1 MRLKVK
7 FLKWSSGIPAAML
20 NKKTA
25 EAIGITDYGRI
36 YVETLTKHPRRLAMA
51 VSTIDKV
58 VKENE
63 IVVSAEIKK
72 RLNLRNGQSIN
83 INIANLP
90 RSLLFI
96 KKKLDNK
103 KLNRKQI
110 EEIIEDVV
118 KNNLSD
124 PEVSL
129 FISAMYK
136 NGMNFKETT
145 YLIKAILKTGTKF
158 KWKNKL
164 LADKHSI
171 GGIPGNR
178 TTPLVIPICAAA
190 GLSMPKTSSR
200 SITSAAG
207 TADVMETIA
216 KIEFSPRELKH
227 IMSTVGSFMVWGGSL
242 GMVPADSKIIRI
254 EKALKIDPEAQLL
267 ASIIAKK
274 LASGSK
280 YILIDIPY
288 GKNAKVSRQKG
299 LKLKKKFEKLGGF
312 FRKRIKVV
320 LTDGKQPIGNGV
332 GPALELIDVINILDP
347 SKQGPKDLE
356 DKAILLSAH
365 LLEMTGKAKKSKDQ
379 SKAIELAK
387 EMLSSGKAFEKFKQ
401 IIKAQKGKVTDL
413 KPGKFKKHIFAKRS
427 GKIKE
432 IHNKKINLLAIAT
445 GCPADKFA
453 GLYLNVKLG
462 DKVKKGDKLLT
473 IYSESKPRLNSSI
486 KLYEKSRPIKLG

>member
-7 FLKWSSGIPAAML
+7 FLRWSSGIPAAML

-36 YVETLTKHPRRLAMA
+36 YVETLSKHPRKLAM
-51 VSTIDKV
+51 VVNTIDKV

-63 IVVSAEIKK
+63 IVVSSEIKK
-72 RLNLRNGQSIN
+72 RLKLREGQTID

-90 RSLLFI
+90 RSLIFI

-110 EEIIEDVV
+110 DEIIEDVV
-118 KNNLSD
+118 NNNLSD
-124 PEVSL
+124 SEVSL

-136 NGMNFKETT
+136 NGMDFKETT
-145 YLIKAILKTGTKF
+145 YLIKAILKTGNKF
-158 KWKNKL
+158 KWKNKF

-178 TTPLVIPICAAA
+178 TTPLVVSICSAA

-200 SITSAAG
+200 AITSAVG

-216 KIEFSPRELKH
+216 RVEFSPKELRK

-280 YILIDIPY
+280 YIIIDIPY
-288 GKNAKVSRQKG
+288 GKNAKVSKQKA
-299 LKLKKKFEKLGGF
+299 LKLKKKFERLGGY

-356 DKAILLSAH
+356 DKSLFLSAT
-365 LLEMTGKAKKSKDQ
+365 LLEMTGKVKKGKGM
-379 SKAIELAK
+379 EMAK
-387 EMLSSGKAFEKFKQ
+387 EMLSSGKALEKFKQ
-401 IIKAQKGKVTDL
+401 IIKAQKGKVVDL
-413 KPGKFKKHIFAKRS
+413 KSGKFKKTIFAKRR
-427 GKIKE
+427 GKVKE

-445 GCPADKFA
+445 GCPVDKFS
-453 GLYLNVKLG
+453 GLYLYVQLG
-462 DKVKKGDKLLT
+462 DIVKKGDKLLT
-473 IYSESKPRLNSSI
+473 IYSESRPRLNSSI
-486 KLYEKSRPIKLG
+486 KLYEKSMPIKLR

>member
-145 YLIKAILKTGTKF
+145 YLIKAIY
-158 KWKNKL
+158 
-164 LADKHSI
+164 
-171 GGIPGNR
+171 
-178 TTPLVIPICAAA
+178 
-190 GLSMPKTSSR
+190 
-200 SITSAAG
+200 
-207 TADVMETIA
+207 E
-216 KIEFSPRELKH
+216 
-227 IMSTVGSFMVWGGSL
+227 
-242 GMVPADSKIIRI
+242 
-254 EKALKIDPEAQLL
+254 
-267 ASIIAKK
+267 
-274 LASGSK
+274 
-280 YILIDIPY
+280 
-288 GKNAKVSRQKG
+288 NAED
-299 LKLKKKFEKLGGF
+299 F
-312 FRKRIKVV
+312 IK
-320 LTDGKQPIGNGV
+320 
-332 GPALELIDVINILDP
+332 
-347 SKQGPKDLE
+347 
-356 DKAILLSAH
+356 
-365 LLEMTGKAKKSKDQ
+365 
-379 SKAIELAK
+379 
-387 EMLSSGKAFEKFKQ
+387 
-401 IIKAQKGKVTDL
+401 
-413 KPGKFKKHIFAKRS
+413 
-427 GKIKE
+427 
-432 IHNKKINLLAIAT
+432 
-445 GCPADKFA
+445 
-453 GLYLNVKLG
+453 
-462 DKVKKGDKLLT
+462 
-473 IYSESKPRLNSSI
+473 
-486 KLYEKSRPIKLG
+486 